1 MIKLMK
7 PKLIPIIFSA
17 LALLLFNGCKKDA
30 ANITVGEGTPA
41 VLTAS
46 ASTLVLSSAAA
57 ADNAVTFSWTK
68 ADYNYNAAIQ
78 YTLEVDKKGNNFAAP
93 KTYAIDASA
102 MTQQLSVGDLN
113 NALVLMGF
121 APGAASILEARV
133 KSELRADQDVLYS
146 NVLEMTVTPYPVL
159 INYPSLYVPA
169 AYQGWLPATAER
181 VSSVLDNKYYEGYV
195 YFGDTAN
202 LIFKFT
208 SDTQWTTTYGWASS
222 TNTDIYAEG
231 TMTSTAS
238 GNLFVP
244 ATGFYLLTADLN
256 TSKWTATKT
265 VFGVLGDAT
274 PGGWDTDTDMVFD
287 PATKEWKVTLNLVGG
302 KVIKFRANDAWTINY
317 GENKV
322 PNGFL
327 VLNGGD
333 IAVTATGNYTIVLK
347 LGNPGNYT
355 YTLTKN

>member
-1 MIKLMK
+1 MK
-7 PKLIPIIFSA
+7 KRILPIIFSA
-17 LALLLFNGCKKDA
+17 LALLLFNGCKKDSTNVTA
-30 ANITVGEGTPA
+30 GDGKPA

-46 ASTLVLSSAAA
+46 ASTLVLTSAAA

-78 YTLEVDKKGNNFAAP
+78 YTLQIDKKGNNFASP
-93 KTYAIDASA
+93 KAYAIDASA
-102 MTQQLSVGDLN
+102 ASQQLSVADLN

-121 APGAASILEARV
+121 APGSASVLEARL
-133 KSELRADQDVLYS
+133 KSELRTDKDVLYS
-146 NVLEMTVTPYPVL
+146 NLLELTVTPYPVI

-195 YFGDTAN
+195 YFGDAAN

-208 SDTQWTTTYGWASS
+208 TDTQWTTSYGWASS
-222 TNTDIYAEG
+222 TNTDSYAEG
-231 TMTSTAS
+231 TMSSTAS

-244 ATGFYLLTADLN
+244 ATGYYLLTADLN
-256 TSKWTATKT
+256 TNKWSAAKT
-265 VFGVLGDAT
+265 SFGVLGDAT
-274 PGGWDTDTDMVFD
+274 PGGWDADTDMVFD
-287 PATKEWKVTLNLVGG
+287 PATKEWKVTLNLIGG

-317 GENKV
+317 GENA
-322 PNGFL
+322 PSNGFL
-327 VLNGGD
+327 KLNGGD
-333 IAVTATGNYTIVLK
+333 ISVAATGNYTVILK
-347 LGNPGNYT
+347 LGNPGNYS